1 MFAKDRVSQSL
12 IDAVNKV
19 LATESKEPEQLNEA
33 FPTVADAQ
41 KRASA
46 PKPSGGAGIKLGTRY
61 GGGRQADEP
70 EKDDDDT
77 KKEPKKREKYG
88 ARKDRFTNTKL
99 YKEADDCVD
108 EPKAKEIAKKE
119 VGKHE
124 KDMHK
129 EELKGNQHKIDA
141 NKNGEIDSHDFKLLR
156 SKKKKMTEGLSFAEQ
171 LIESM
176 YGKKSA
182 LPIDEKEMSDTQ
194 KKKKEDIVMS
204 MKKDTAGLKKRYGSR
219 WRDVMYA
226 TATKQ
231 AMKEEAYDE
240 VELDEAKKPM
250 SKDEKDK
257 VVGAVQ
263 AAMLK
268 SRGNV
273 IAGRAERAAARLA
286 AKIKHGMKEEA
297 YDEVEQIVENPTTIA
312 QQSGSDRAYDVTH
325 KASGKKIGTIY
336 TPGKTNPMHVASVHG
351 LDGRPFK
358 SKEFSSFKDAHNF
371 IKTSRKIGEEIDPDV
386 RTKDAL
392 SGANKQTKQKDD
404 VGPGADSR
412 STKVKFKGGPMS
424 EEKEED
430 EGHEDEKEDKALV
443 KKMVKKDA
451 LKEEEQLDEL
461 SKDTLSSYLK
471 KRGSQIY
478 PRSKNNK
485 GNENMAKAVSKI
497 AKKTNEEIEQIDELK
512 TSTMLRYSTKANKA
526 LIGGDRNKE
535 EKRVQGINRAIEKI
549 KTRHTKEE
557 VEQIDELSH
566 GTLRSYV
573 DKAKKENLPGKGGNR
588 GVALLTPGTRDKGVH
603 KAVDRMK
610 KMKTN
615 EDVELDETSHM
626 NKPKKLKSFMA
637 MKKEMIGKAGMTSE
651 KKDEE

>member
-19 LATESKEPEQLNEA
+19 LTTESKQPEQLNEA

-41 KRASA
+41 KRASE

-70 EKDDDDT
+70 EKDD
-77 KKEPKKREKYG
+77 EPKQRAKYG

-119 VGKHE
+119 VGNHE
-124 KDMHK
+124 KSMHK

-141 NKNGEIDSHDFKLLR
+141 NKNGKIDSHDFKLLR

-219 WRDVMYA
+219 WKDVMYA

-231 AMKEEAYDE
+231 AMKEEVDE
-240 VELDEAKKPM
+240 FE
-250 SKDEKDK
+250 
-257 VVGAVQ
+257 
-263 AAMLK
+263 
-268 SRGNV
+268 
-273 IAGRAERAAARLA
+273 
-286 AKIKHGMKEEA
+286 
-297 YDEVEQIVENPTTIA
+297 
-312 QQSGSDRAYDVTH
+312 
-325 KASGKKIGTIY
+325 
-336 TPGKTNPMHVASVHG
+336 
-351 LDGRPFK
+351 
-358 SKEFSSFKDAHNF
+358 
-371 IKTSRKIGEEIDPDV
+371 EEIDPDV
-386 RTKDAL
+386 RTKDAI
-392 SGANKQTKQKDD
+392 SGANKPTKQKDD

-412 STKVKFKGGPMS
+412 STKVKFKAGPMS
-424 EEKEED
+424 EGHEDEKED

-451 LKEEEQLDEL
+451 LKEDEQLDEL
-461 SKDTLSSYLK
+461 SKDTLSSYLQ
-471 KRGSQIY
+471 KRGSMVSS
-478 PRSKNNK
+478 RSKNNK
-485 GNENMAKAVSKI
+485 GNENMVRAVNKM
-497 AKKTNEEIEQIDELK
+497 ANKKTN
-512 TSTMLRYSTKANKA
+512 
-526 LIGGDRNKE
+526 
-535 EKRVQGINRAIEKI
+535 
-549 KTRHTKEE
+549 EE

-566 GTLRSYV
+566 DTLRSYV

-603 KAVDRMK
+603 RAVDRMK
-610 KMKTN
+610 KMKAN
-615 EDVELDETSHM
+615 EEVEIQENEREDADDM
-626 NKPKKLKSFMA
+626 YFAKKNKPKSLKSFMS

>member
-19 LATESKEPEQLNEA
+19 LTTESKQPEQLNEA

-41 KRASA
+41 KRASE

-70 EKDDDDT
+70 EKDD
-77 KKEPKKREKYG
+77 EPKQRAKYG

-119 VGKHE
+119 VGNHE
-124 KDMHK
+124 KSMHK

-141 NKNGEIDSHDFKLLR
+141 NKNGKIDSHDFKLLR

-219 WRDVMYA
+219 WKDVMYA
-226 TATKQ
+226 TATKR
-231 AMKEEAYDE
+231 AMGETYGEE

-250 SKDEKDK
+250 SQDEKDK
-257 VVGAVQ
+257 VVAGVQ
-263 AAMLK
+263 AAMRK

-273 IAGRAERAAARLA
+273 ISGQAQRAAARLA
-286 AKIKHGMKEEA
+286 AKVKSGMKEEV
-297 YDEVEQIVENPTTIA
+297 DEFE
-312 QQSGSDRAYDVTH
+312 
-325 KASGKKIGTIY
+325 
-336 TPGKTNPMHVASVHG
+336 
-351 LDGRPFK
+351 
-358 SKEFSSFKDAHNF
+358 
-371 IKTSRKIGEEIDPDV
+371 EEIDPDV
-386 RTKDAL
+386 RTKDAI
-392 SGANKQTKQKDD
+392 SGANKPTKQKDD

-412 STKVKFKGGPMS
+412 STKVKFKAGPMS
-424 EEKEED
+424 EEKEEDEKED

-451 LKEEEQLDEL
+451 LKEDEQL
-461 SKDTLSSYLK
+461 
-471 KRGSQIY
+471 
-478 PRSKNNK
+478 
-485 GNENMAKAVSKI
+485 
-497 AKKTNEEIEQIDELK
+497 DELK

-566 GTLRSYV
+566 DTLRSYV

-610 KMKTN
+610 KMKAN
-615 EDVELDETSHM
+615 EEVELDETSHM
-626 NKPKKLKSFMA
+626 NKPRKLKSFMA

>member
-70 EKDDDDT
+70 EKDDDDDT

-141 NKNGEIDSHDFKLLR
+141 NKNGKIDSHDFKLLR

-219 WRDVMYA
+219 WKDVMYA

-240 VELDEAKKPM
+240 VELDEAKTQ

-257 VVGAVQ
+257 VVGAVA
-263 AAMLK
+263 AAMRQ
-268 SRGNV
+268 SRANV
-273 IAGRAERAAARLA
+273 MLGRAQRAAARMN

-297 YDEVEQIVENPTTIA
+297 YDEVE
-312 QQSGSDRAYDVTH
+312 
-325 KASGKKIGTIY
+325 
-336 TPGKTNPMHVASVHG
+336 
-351 LDGRPFK
+351 
-358 SKEFSSFKDAHNF
+358 
-371 IKTSRKIGEEIDPDV
+371 EEIDPDV
-386 RTKDAL
+386 RTKDAI
-392 SGANKQTKQKDD
+392 SGANKPTKQKDD
-404 VGPGADSR
+404 VGPGSDSR
-412 STKVKFKGGPMS
+412 STKVKFKAGPMS
-424 EEKEED
+424 EEKEDEKED
-430 EGHEDEKEDKALV
+430 EGHEDEKEDRALV

-461 SKDTLSSYLK
+461 SKDTLSSYLQ
-471 KRGSQIY
+471 KRGSMVS

>member
-70 EKDDDDT
+70 EKDDDDDT

-141 NKNGEIDSHDFKLLR
+141 NKNGKIDSHDFKLLR

-219 WRDVMYA
+219 WKDVMYA

-240 VELDEAKKPM
+240 VELDEAKTQ

-257 VVGAVQ
+257 VVGAVA
-263 AAMLK
+263 AAMRQ
-268 SRGNV
+268 SRANV
-273 IAGRAERAAARLA
+273 MLGRAQRAAARMN

-297 YDEVEQIVENPTTIA
+297 YDEVE
-312 QQSGSDRAYDVTH
+312 
-325 KASGKKIGTIY
+325 
-336 TPGKTNPMHVASVHG
+336 
-351 LDGRPFK
+351 
-358 SKEFSSFKDAHNF
+358 
-371 IKTSRKIGEEIDPDV
+371 EEIDPDV
-386 RTKDAL
+386 RTKDAI
-392 SGANKQTKQKDD
+392 SGANKPTKQKDD
-404 VGPGADSR
+404 VGAGSDSR
-412 STKVKFKGGPMS
+412 STKVKFKAGPMS
-424 EEKEED
+424 EEKEDEKED
-430 EGHEDEKEDKALV
+430 EGHEDEKEDRALV

-461 SKDTLSSYLK
+461 SKDTLSSYLQ
-471 KRGSQIY
+471 KRGSMVS

>member
-19 LATESKEPEQLNEA
+19 LTTESKQPEQLNEA

-41 KRASA
+41 KRASE

-70 EKDDDDT
+70 EKDD
-77 KKEPKKREKYG
+77 EPKQRAKYG

-119 VGKHE
+119 VGNHE
-124 KDMHK
+124 KSMHK

-141 NKNGEIDSHDFKLLR
+141 NKNGKIDSHDFKLLR

-219 WRDVMYA
+219 WKDVMYA

-231 AMKEEAYDE
+231 AMKEEVDE
-240 VELDEAKKPM
+240 FE
-250 SKDEKDK
+250 
-257 VVGAVQ
+257 
-263 AAMLK
+263 
-268 SRGNV
+268 
-273 IAGRAERAAARLA
+273 
-286 AKIKHGMKEEA
+286 
-297 YDEVEQIVENPTTIA
+297 
-312 QQSGSDRAYDVTH
+312 
-325 KASGKKIGTIY
+325 
-336 TPGKTNPMHVASVHG
+336 
-351 LDGRPFK
+351 
-358 SKEFSSFKDAHNF
+358 
-371 IKTSRKIGEEIDPDV
+371 EEIDPDV
-386 RTKDAL
+386 RTKDAI
-392 SGANKQTKQKDD
+392 SGANKPTKQKDD

-412 STKVKFKGGPMS
+412 STKVKFKAGPMS
-424 EEKEED
+424 EEKEEDEKED

-497 AKKTNEEIEQIDELK
+497 AKQTNEEIEQIDELK

-610 KMKTN
+610 KMKAN
-615 EDVELDETSHM
+615 EEVELDETSHM
-626 NKPKKLKSFMA
+626 NKPRKLKSFMA

>member
-1 MFAKDRVSQSL
+1 MFAKDKVSQSL

-19 LATESKEPEQLNEA
+19 ITKEEVKQQLNEA

-41 KRASA
+41 KRASE

-70 EKDDDDT
+70 EKDDD
-77 KKEPKKREKYG
+77 EPKARAKYG
-88 ARKDRFTNTKL
+88 ARKTRFTNTKL

-124 KDMHK
+124 KSMHK

-141 NKNGEIDSHDFKLLR
+141 NKNGKIDAHDFELLR
-156 SKKKKMTEGLSFAEQ
+156 SKKKKMTEGLSFAER
-171 LIESM
+171 LVESM

-182 LPIDEKEMSDTQ
+182 LPIDEKEMSDAQ

-204 MKKDTAGLKKRYGSR
+204 MKKDTEGLKKRYGSR
-219 WRDVMYA
+219 WKDVMYA
-226 TATKQ
+226 TATKR
-231 AMKEEAYDE
+231 AMGETYGEE
-240 VELDEAKKPM
+240 VEIE
-250 SKDEKDK
+250 
-257 VVGAVQ
+257 
-263 AAMLK
+263 
-268 SRGNV
+268 
-273 IAGRAERAAARLA
+273 
-286 AKIKHGMKEEA
+286 
-297 YDEVEQIVENPTTIA
+297 
-312 QQSGSDRAYDVTH
+312 
-325 KASGKKIGTIY
+325 
-336 TPGKTNPMHVASVHG
+336 
-351 LDGRPFK
+351 
-358 SKEFSSFKDAHNF
+358 
-371 IKTSRKIGEEIDPDV
+371 EEIDPDV

-392 SGANKQTKQKDD
+392 SGANKPTKQKDD
-404 VGPGADSR
+404 VGPGADGR

-424 EEKEED
+424 EEKENEKED

-451 LKEEEQLDEL
+451 LKEEEQLDEISKKTVKSYL
-461 SKDTLSSYLK
+461 SKTVDPVYGIPK
-471 KRGSQIY
+471 
-478 PRSKNNK
+478 SK
-485 GNENMAKAVSKI
+485 
-497 AKKTNEEIEQIDELK
+497 
-512 TSTMLRYSTKANKA
+512 
-526 LIGGDRNKE
+526 
-535 EKRVQGINRAIEKI
+535 EKI
-549 KTRHTKEE
+549 SQRMKGISAAHQRIVGNKPTSEE

-566 GTLRSYV
+566 DTLRSYV

-610 KMKTN
+610 KMKAN
-615 EDVELDETSHM
+615 EEIELDETSHM
-626 NKPKKLKSFMA
+626 DKPKKLKSFMS

>member
-19 LATESKEPEQLNEA
+19 LTTESKQPEQLNEA

-41 KRASA
+41 KRASE

-70 EKDDDDT
+70 EKDD
-77 KKEPKKREKYG
+77 EPKQRAKYG

-119 VGKHE
+119 VGNHE
-124 KDMHK
+124 KSMHK

-141 NKNGEIDSHDFKLLR
+141 NKNGKIDSHDFKLLR

-219 WRDVMYA
+219 WKDVMYA

-231 AMKEEAYDE
+231 AMKEEVDE
-240 VELDEAKKPM
+240 FE
-250 SKDEKDK
+250 
-257 VVGAVQ
+257 
-263 AAMLK
+263 
-268 SRGNV
+268 
-273 IAGRAERAAARLA
+273 
-286 AKIKHGMKEEA
+286 
-297 YDEVEQIVENPTTIA
+297 
-312 QQSGSDRAYDVTH
+312 
-325 KASGKKIGTIY
+325 
-336 TPGKTNPMHVASVHG
+336 
-351 LDGRPFK
+351 
-358 SKEFSSFKDAHNF
+358 
-371 IKTSRKIGEEIDPDV
+371 EEIDPDV
-386 RTKDAL
+386 RTKDAI
-392 SGANKQTKQKDD
+392 SGANKPTKQKDD

-412 STKVKFKGGPMS
+412 STKVKFKAGPMS
-424 EEKEED
+424 EGHEDEKED

-451 LKEEEQLDEL
+451 LKEDEQLDEL
-461 SKDTLSSYLK
+461 SKDTLSSYLQ
-471 KRGSQIY
+471 KRGSMVSS
-478 PRSKNNK
+478 RSKNNK
-485 GNENMAKAVSKI
+485 GNENMVRAVNKM
-497 AKKTNEEIEQIDELK
+497 ANKKTNEE
-512 TSTMLRYSTKANKA
+512 
-526 LIGGDRNKE
+526 
-535 EKRVQGINRAIEKI
+535 
-549 KTRHTKEE
+549 
-557 VEQIDELSH
+557 VEQLDELSH
-566 GTLRSYV
+566 DTLRSYV

-603 KAVDRMK
+603 RAVDRMK
-610 KMKTN
+610 KMKAN
-615 EDVELDETSHM
+615 EEVEIHENEREDADDMHFAKK
-626 NKPKKLKSFMA
+626 NKPKSLKSFMS

>member
-141 NKNGEIDSHDFKLLR
+141 NKNGKIDSHDFKLLR

-219 WRDVMYA
+219 WKDVMYA

-273 IAGRAERAAARLA
+273 MLGRAQRAAARMN
-286 AKIKHGMKEEA
+286 AKIKHGMKEEV
-297 YDEVEQIVENPTTIA
+297 DEFE
-312 QQSGSDRAYDVTH
+312 
-325 KASGKKIGTIY
+325 
-336 TPGKTNPMHVASVHG
+336 
-351 LDGRPFK
+351 
-358 SKEFSSFKDAHNF
+358 
-371 IKTSRKIGEEIDPDV
+371 EEIDPDV
-386 RTKDAL
+386 RTKDAI
-392 SGANKQTKQKDD
+392 SGANKPTKQKDD

-412 STKVKFKGGPMS
+412 STKVKFKAGPMS

-430 EGHEDEKEDKALV
+430 EGHEDEAEDKKLV

-461 SKDTLSSYLK
+461 SKTTLGSYIKKANARQVDDYHDAGSMNVEPERRQGLGRTEKIRRAVDKLVSKKTNEDVEQIDELSKDTLSSYLQ
-471 KRGSQIY
+471 KRGSMVS

-497 AKKTNEEIEQIDELK
+497 AKKTNEEI
-512 TSTMLRYSTKANKA
+512 
-526 LIGGDRNKE
+526 
-535 EKRVQGINRAIEKI
+535 
-549 KTRHTKEE
+549 
-557 VEQIDELSH
+557 EQIDELSH

>member
-19 LATESKEPEQLNEA
+19 LTTESKQPEQLNEA

-88 ARKDRFTNTKL
+88 ARKTRFTDTKL

-124 KDMHK
+124 KSMHK

-141 NKNGEIDSHDFKLLR
+141 NKNGKIDSHDFKLLR

-171 LIESM
+171 LVESM

-219 WRDVMYA
+219 WKDVMYA

-231 AMKEEAYDE
+231 AMKEGAYDE
-240 VELDEAKKPM
+240 VELDEAKTQ

-257 VVGAVQ
+257 VVGAVR
-263 AAMLK
+263 AAMRK
-268 SRGNV
+268 SHGNV
-273 IAGRAERAAARLA
+273 IAGKAQLAAARMN
-286 AKIKHGMKEEA
+286 AKIKAGMKEE
-297 YDEVEQIVENPTTIA
+297 VEME
-312 QQSGSDRAYDVTH
+312 
-325 KASGKKIGTIY
+325 
-336 TPGKTNPMHVASVHG
+336 
-351 LDGRPFK
+351 
-358 SKEFSSFKDAHNF
+358 
-371 IKTSRKIGEEIDPDV
+371 EEIDPDV
-386 RTKDAL
+386 RTKDAI
-392 SGANKQTKQKDD
+392 SGANKPTKQKDD
-404 VGPGADSR
+404 VGPGSDSR
-412 STKVKFKGGPMS
+412 STKVKFKAGPMS
-424 EEKEED
+424 EEKEDEKED

-451 LKEEEQLDEL
+451 LKEDEQ
-461 SKDTLSSYLK
+461 
-471 KRGSQIY
+471 
-478 PRSKNNK
+478 
-485 GNENMAKAVSKI
+485 
-497 AKKTNEEIEQIDELK
+497 
-512 TSTMLRYSTKANKA
+512 
-526 LIGGDRNKE
+526 
-535 EKRVQGINRAIEKI
+535 
-549 KTRHTKEE
+549 
-557 VEQIDELSH
+557 
-566 GTLRSYV
+566 
-573 DKAKKENLPGKGGNR
+573 
-588 GVALLTPGTRDKGVH
+588 
-603 KAVDRMK
+603 
-610 KMKTN
+610 
-615 EDVELDETSHM
+615 LDETSHM

>member
-19 LATESKEPEQLNEA
+19 LTTESKQPEQLNEA

-41 KRASA
+41 KRASE

-70 EKDDDDT
+70 EKDD
-77 KKEPKKREKYG
+77 EPKQRAKYG

-119 VGKHE
+119 VGNHE
-124 KDMHK
+124 KSMHK

-141 NKNGEIDSHDFKLLR
+141 NKNGKIDSHDFKLLR

-219 WRDVMYA
+219 WKDVMYA

-231 AMKEEAYDE
+231 AMKEEVDE
-240 VELDEAKKPM
+240 FE
-250 SKDEKDK
+250 
-257 VVGAVQ
+257 
-263 AAMLK
+263 
-268 SRGNV
+268 
-273 IAGRAERAAARLA
+273 
-286 AKIKHGMKEEA
+286 
-297 YDEVEQIVENPTTIA
+297 
-312 QQSGSDRAYDVTH
+312 
-325 KASGKKIGTIY
+325 
-336 TPGKTNPMHVASVHG
+336 
-351 LDGRPFK
+351 
-358 SKEFSSFKDAHNF
+358 
-371 IKTSRKIGEEIDPDV
+371 EEIDPDV
-386 RTKDAL
+386 RTKDAI
-392 SGANKQTKQKDD
+392 SGANKPTKQKDD

-412 STKVKFKGGPMS
+412 STKVKFKAGPMS
-424 EEKEED
+424 EEKEEDEKED

-497 AKKTNEEIEQIDELK
+497 AKKTNEEIEQIDEL
-512 TSTMLRYSTKANKA
+512 
-526 LIGGDRNKE
+526 
-535 EKRVQGINRAIEKI
+535 
-549 KTRHTKEE
+549 
-557 VEQIDELSH
+557 SH
-566 GTLRSYV
+566 DTLRSYV

-610 KMKTN
+610 KMKAN
-615 EDVELDETSHM
+615 EEVELDETSHM
-626 NKPKKLKSFMA
+626 NKPRKLKSFMA

>member
-19 LATESKEPEQLNEA
+19 LTTESKQPEQLNEA

-41 KRASA
+41 KRASE

-70 EKDDDDT
+70 EKDD
-77 KKEPKKREKYG
+77 EPKQRAKYG

-119 VGKHE
+119 VGNHE
-124 KDMHK
+124 KSMHK

-141 NKNGEIDSHDFKLLR
+141 NKNGKIDSHDFKLLR
-156 SKKKKMTEGLSFAEQ
+156 SKKKKMIEGLSFAEQ

-204 MKKDTAGLKKRYGSR
+204 MKKDTSGLKKRYGSR
-219 WRDVMYA
+219 WKDVMYA

-231 AMKEEAYDE
+231 AMKEEVDE
-240 VELDEAKKPM
+240 FE
-250 SKDEKDK
+250 
-257 VVGAVQ
+257 
-263 AAMLK
+263 
-268 SRGNV
+268 
-273 IAGRAERAAARLA
+273 
-286 AKIKHGMKEEA
+286 
-297 YDEVEQIVENPTTIA
+297 
-312 QQSGSDRAYDVTH
+312 
-325 KASGKKIGTIY
+325 
-336 TPGKTNPMHVASVHG
+336 
-351 LDGRPFK
+351 
-358 SKEFSSFKDAHNF
+358 
-371 IKTSRKIGEEIDPDV
+371 EEIDPDV
-386 RTKDAL
+386 RTKDAI
-392 SGANKQTKQKDD
+392 SGANKPTKQKDD

-412 STKVKFKGGPMS
+412 STKVKFKAGPMS
-424 EEKEED
+424 EGHEDEKED

-451 LKEEEQLDEL
+451 LKEDEQLDEL
-461 SKDTLSSYLK
+461 SKDTLSSYLQ
-471 KRGSQIY
+471 KRGSMVSS
-478 PRSKNNK
+478 RSKNNK
-485 GNENMAKAVSKI
+485 GNENMVRAVNKM
-497 AKKTNEEIEQIDELK
+497 ADKKTN
-512 TSTMLRYSTKANKA
+512 
-526 LIGGDRNKE
+526 
-535 EKRVQGINRAIEKI
+535 
-549 KTRHTKEE
+549 EE

-566 GTLRSYV
+566 DTLRSYV

-610 KMKTN
+610 KMKAN
-615 EDVELDETSHM
+615 EEVELDETSHM
-626 NKPKKLKSFMA
+626 NKPRKLKSFMA

>member
-19 LATESKEPEQLNEA
+19 LTTESKQPEQLNEA

-41 KRASA
+41 KRASE

-70 EKDDDDT
+70 EKDD
-77 KKEPKKREKYG
+77 EPKQRAKYG

-119 VGKHE
+119 VGNHE
-124 KDMHK
+124 KSMHK

-141 NKNGEIDSHDFKLLR
+141 NKNGKIDSHDFKLLR

-219 WRDVMYA
+219 WKDVMYA

-231 AMKEEAYDE
+231 AMKEEVDE
-240 VELDEAKKPM
+240 FE
-250 SKDEKDK
+250 
-257 VVGAVQ
+257 
-263 AAMLK
+263 
-268 SRGNV
+268 
-273 IAGRAERAAARLA
+273 
-286 AKIKHGMKEEA
+286 
-297 YDEVEQIVENPTTIA
+297 
-312 QQSGSDRAYDVTH
+312 
-325 KASGKKIGTIY
+325 
-336 TPGKTNPMHVASVHG
+336 
-351 LDGRPFK
+351 
-358 SKEFSSFKDAHNF
+358 
-371 IKTSRKIGEEIDPDV
+371 EEIDPDV
-386 RTKDAL
+386 RTKDAI
-392 SGANKQTKQKDD
+392 SGANKPTKQKDD

-412 STKVKFKGGPMS
+412 STKVKFKAGPMS
-424 EEKEED
+424 EEKEEDEKED

-451 LKEEEQLDEL
+451 LKEDEQL
-461 SKDTLSSYLK
+461 
-471 KRGSQIY
+471 
-478 PRSKNNK
+478 
-485 GNENMAKAVSKI
+485 
-497 AKKTNEEIEQIDELK
+497 DELK

-566 GTLRSYV
+566 DTLRSYV

-610 KMKTN
+610 KMKAN
-615 EDVELDETSHM
+615 EEVELDETSHM

>member
-19 LATESKEPEQLNEA
+19 LTTESKQPEQLNEA

-41 KRASA
+41 KRASE

-70 EKDDDDT
+70 EKDD
-77 KKEPKKREKYG
+77 EPKQRAKYG

-119 VGKHE
+119 VGNHE
-124 KDMHK
+124 KSMHK

-141 NKNGEIDSHDFKLLR
+141 NKNGKIDSHDFKLLR

-219 WRDVMYA
+219 WKDVMYA

-231 AMKEEAYDE
+231 AMKEEVDE
-240 VELDEAKKPM
+240 FE
-250 SKDEKDK
+250 
-257 VVGAVQ
+257 
-263 AAMLK
+263 
-268 SRGNV
+268 
-273 IAGRAERAAARLA
+273 
-286 AKIKHGMKEEA
+286 
-297 YDEVEQIVENPTTIA
+297 
-312 QQSGSDRAYDVTH
+312 
-325 KASGKKIGTIY
+325 
-336 TPGKTNPMHVASVHG
+336 
-351 LDGRPFK
+351 
-358 SKEFSSFKDAHNF
+358 
-371 IKTSRKIGEEIDPDV
+371 EEIDPDV
-386 RTKDAL
+386 RTKDAI
-392 SGANKQTKQKDD
+392 SGANKPTKQKDD

-412 STKVKFKGGPMS
+412 STKVKFKAGPMS
-424 EEKEED
+424 EEKEEDEKED

-451 LKEEEQLDEL
+451 LKEDEQLDEL
-461 SKDTLSSYLK
+461 SKDTLSSYLQ
-471 KRGSQIY
+471 KRGSMVSS
-478 PRSKNNK
+478 RSKNNK
-485 GNENMAKAVSKI
+485 GNENMVRAVNKM
-497 AKKTNEEIEQIDELK
+497 ADKKTN
-512 TSTMLRYSTKANKA
+512 
-526 LIGGDRNKE
+526 
-535 EKRVQGINRAIEKI
+535 
-549 KTRHTKEE
+549 EE

-566 GTLRSYV
+566 DTLRSYV

-610 KMKTN
+610 KMKAN
-615 EDVELDETSHM
+615 EEVELDETSHM
-626 NKPKKLKSFMA
+626 NKPRKLKSFMA

>member
-1 MFAKDRVSQSL
+1 
-12 IDAVNKV
+12 
-19 LATESKEPEQLNEA
+19 
-33 FPTVADAQ
+33 
-41 KRASA
+41 
-46 PKPSGGAGIKLGTRY
+46 
-61 GGGRQADEP
+61 
-70 EKDDDDT
+70 
-77 KKEPKKREKYG
+77 
-88 ARKDRFTNTKL
+88 
-99 YKEADDCVD
+99 
-108 EPKAKEIAKKE
+108 
-119 VGKHE
+119 
-124 KDMHK
+124 MHK

-141 NKNGEIDSHDFKLLR
+141 NKNGKIDSHDFKLLR

-219 WRDVMYA
+219 WKDVMYA

-231 AMKEEAYDE
+231 AMKEEVDE
-240 VELDEAKKPM
+240 FE
-250 SKDEKDK
+250 
-257 VVGAVQ
+257 
-263 AAMLK
+263 
-268 SRGNV
+268 
-273 IAGRAERAAARLA
+273 
-286 AKIKHGMKEEA
+286 
-297 YDEVEQIVENPTTIA
+297 
-312 QQSGSDRAYDVTH
+312 
-325 KASGKKIGTIY
+325 
-336 TPGKTNPMHVASVHG
+336 
-351 LDGRPFK
+351 
-358 SKEFSSFKDAHNF
+358 
-371 IKTSRKIGEEIDPDV
+371 EEIDPDV
-386 RTKDAL
+386 RTKDAI
-392 SGANKQTKQKDD
+392 SGANKPTKQKDD

-412 STKVKFKGGPMS
+412 STKVKFKAGPMS
-424 EEKEED
+424 EEKEEDEKED

-451 LKEEEQLDEL
+451 LKEDEQL
-461 SKDTLSSYLK
+461 
-471 KRGSQIY
+471 
-478 PRSKNNK
+478 
-485 GNENMAKAVSKI
+485 
-497 AKKTNEEIEQIDELK
+497 DELK

-566 GTLRSYV
+566 DTLRSYV

-610 KMKTN
+610 KMKAN
-615 EDVELDETSHM
+615 EEVELDETSHM
-626 NKPKKLKSFMA
+626 NKPRKLKSFMA

>member
-19 LATESKEPEQLNEA
+19 LTTESKQPEQLNEA

-41 KRASA
+41 KRASE

-70 EKDDDDT
+70 EKDD
-77 KKEPKKREKYG
+77 EPKQRAKYG

-119 VGKHE
+119 VGNHE
-124 KDMHK
+124 KSMHK

-141 NKNGEIDSHDFKLLR
+141 NKNGKIDSHDFKLLR

-219 WRDVMYA
+219 WKDVMYA

-231 AMKEEAYDE
+231 AMKEEVDE
-240 VELDEAKKPM
+240 FE
-250 SKDEKDK
+250 
-257 VVGAVQ
+257 
-263 AAMLK
+263 
-268 SRGNV
+268 
-273 IAGRAERAAARLA
+273 
-286 AKIKHGMKEEA
+286 
-297 YDEVEQIVENPTTIA
+297 
-312 QQSGSDRAYDVTH
+312 
-325 KASGKKIGTIY
+325 
-336 TPGKTNPMHVASVHG
+336 
-351 LDGRPFK
+351 
-358 SKEFSSFKDAHNF
+358 
-371 IKTSRKIGEEIDPDV
+371 EEIDPDV
-386 RTKDAL
+386 RTKDAI
-392 SGANKQTKQKDD
+392 SGANKPTKQ
-404 VGPGADSR
+404 
-412 STKVKFKGGPMS
+412 
-424 EEKEED
+424 ED
-430 EGHEDEKEDKALV
+430 
-443 KKMVKKDA
+443 
-451 LKEEEQLDEL
+451 EQLDEL
-461 SKDTLSSYLK
+461 SKDTLSSYLQ
-471 KRGSQIY
+471 KRGSMVSS
-478 PRSKNNK
+478 RSKNNK
-485 GNENMAKAVSKI
+485 GNENMVRAVNKM
-497 AKKTNEEIEQIDELK
+497 ANKKTN
-512 TSTMLRYSTKANKA
+512 
-526 LIGGDRNKE
+526 
-535 EKRVQGINRAIEKI
+535 
-549 KTRHTKEE
+549 EE

-566 GTLRSYV
+566 DTLRSYV

-603 KAVDRMK
+603 RAVDRMK
-610 KMKTN
+610 KMKAN
-615 EDVELDETSHM
+615 EEVEIHENEREDADDMHFAKK
-626 NKPKKLKSFMA
+626 NKPKSLKSFMS

>member
-19 LATESKEPEQLNEA
+19 LTTESKQPEQLNEA

-41 KRASA
+41 KRASE

-70 EKDDDDT
+70 EKDD
-77 KKEPKKREKYG
+77 EPKQRAKYG

-119 VGKHE
+119 VGNHE
-124 KDMHK
+124 KSMHK

-141 NKNGEIDSHDFKLLR
+141 NKNGKIDSHDFKLLR

-219 WRDVMYA
+219 WKDVMYA

-231 AMKEEAYDE
+231 AMKEEVDE
-240 VELDEAKKPM
+240 FE
-250 SKDEKDK
+250 
-257 VVGAVQ
+257 
-263 AAMLK
+263 
-268 SRGNV
+268 
-273 IAGRAERAAARLA
+273 
-286 AKIKHGMKEEA
+286 
-297 YDEVEQIVENPTTIA
+297 
-312 QQSGSDRAYDVTH
+312 
-325 KASGKKIGTIY
+325 
-336 TPGKTNPMHVASVHG
+336 
-351 LDGRPFK
+351 
-358 SKEFSSFKDAHNF
+358 
-371 IKTSRKIGEEIDPDV
+371 EEIDPDV
-386 RTKDAL
+386 RTKDAI
-392 SGANKQTKQKDD
+392 SGANKPTKQKDD

-412 STKVKFKGGPMS
+412 STKVKFKAGPMS
-424 EEKEED
+424 EGHEDEKED

-451 LKEEEQLDEL
+451 LKEDEQLDEL
-461 SKDTLSSYLK
+461 SKDTLSSYLQ
-471 KRGSQIY
+471 KRGSMVSS
-478 PRSKNNK
+478 RSKNNK
-485 GNENMAKAVSKI
+485 GNENMVRAVNKM
-497 AKKTNEEIEQIDELK
+497 ANKKTNEE
-512 TSTMLRYSTKANKA
+512 
-526 LIGGDRNKE
+526 
-535 EKRVQGINRAIEKI
+535 
-549 KTRHTKEE
+549 
-557 VEQIDELSH
+557 VEQLDELSH
-566 GTLRSYV
+566 DTLRSYV

-603 KAVDRMK
+603 RAVDRMK
-610 KMKTN
+610 KMKAN
-615 EDVELDETSHM
+615 EEVEIQENEREDADDM
-626 NKPKKLKSFMA
+626 YFAKKNKPKSLKSFMS

>member
-19 LATESKEPEQLNEA
+19 LTTESKQPEQLNEA

-41 KRASA
+41 KRASE

-70 EKDDDDT
+70 EKDD
-77 KKEPKKREKYG
+77 EPKQRAKYG

-119 VGKHE
+119 VGNHE
-124 KDMHK
+124 KSMHK

-141 NKNGEIDSHDFKLLR
+141 NKNGKIDSHDFKLLR

-219 WRDVMYA
+219 WKDVMYA

-231 AMKEEAYDE
+231 AMKEEVDE
-240 VELDEAKKPM
+240 FE
-250 SKDEKDK
+250 
-257 VVGAVQ
+257 
-263 AAMLK
+263 
-268 SRGNV
+268 
-273 IAGRAERAAARLA
+273 
-286 AKIKHGMKEEA
+286 
-297 YDEVEQIVENPTTIA
+297 
-312 QQSGSDRAYDVTH
+312 
-325 KASGKKIGTIY
+325 
-336 TPGKTNPMHVASVHG
+336 
-351 LDGRPFK
+351 
-358 SKEFSSFKDAHNF
+358 
-371 IKTSRKIGEEIDPDV
+371 EEIDPDV
-386 RTKDAL
+386 RTKDAI
-392 SGANKQTKQKDD
+392 SGANKPTKQKDD

-412 STKVKFKGGPMS
+412 STKVKFKAGPMS
-424 EEKEED
+424 EEKEEDEKED

-451 LKEEEQLDEL
+451 LKEDEQL
-461 SKDTLSSYLK
+461 
-471 KRGSQIY
+471 
-478 PRSKNNK
+478 
-485 GNENMAKAVSKI
+485 
-497 AKKTNEEIEQIDELK
+497 DELK

-566 GTLRSYV
+566 DTLRSYV

-610 KMKTN
+610 KMKAN
-615 EDVELDETSHM
+615 EEVELDETSHM
-626 NKPKKLKSFMA
+626 NKPRKLKSFMA

>member
-19 LATESKEPEQLNEA
+19 LTTESKQPEQLNEA

-41 KRASA
+41 KRASE

-70 EKDDDDT
+70 EKDD
-77 KKEPKKREKYG
+77 EPKQRAKYG

-119 VGKHE
+119 VGNHE
-124 KDMHK
+124 KSMHK

-141 NKNGEIDSHDFKLLR
+141 NKNGKIDSHDFKLLR

-204 MKKDTAGLKKRYGSR
+204 MKKDTSGLKKRYGSR
-219 WRDVMYA
+219 WKDVMYA

-250 SKDEKDK
+250 SQDEKDK
-257 VVGAVQ
+257 VVAGVQ
-263 AAMLK
+263 AAMRK

-273 IAGRAERAAARLA
+273 ISGQAQRAAARLA
-286 AKIKHGMKEEA
+286 AKVKSGMKEEV
-297 YDEVEQIVENPTTIA
+297 DEFE
-312 QQSGSDRAYDVTH
+312 
-325 KASGKKIGTIY
+325 
-336 TPGKTNPMHVASVHG
+336 
-351 LDGRPFK
+351 
-358 SKEFSSFKDAHNF
+358 
-371 IKTSRKIGEEIDPDV
+371 EEIDPDV
-386 RTKDAL
+386 RTKDAI
-392 SGANKQTKQKDD
+392 SGANKPTKQKDD

-412 STKVKFKGGPMS
+412 STKVKFKAGPMS
-424 EEKEED
+424 EGHEDEKED

-451 LKEEEQLDEL
+451 LKEDEQLDEL
-461 SKDTLSSYLK
+461 SKDTLSSYLQ
-471 KRGSQIY
+471 KRGSMVSS
-478 PRSKNNK
+478 RSKNNK
-485 GNENMAKAVSKI
+485 GNENMVRAVNKM
-497 AKKTNEEIEQIDELK
+497 ADKKTN
-512 TSTMLRYSTKANKA
+512 
-526 LIGGDRNKE
+526 
-535 EKRVQGINRAIEKI
+535 
-549 KTRHTKEE
+549 EE

-566 GTLRSYV
+566 DTLRSYV

-610 KMKTN
+610 KMKAN
-615 EDVELDETSHM
+615 EEVELDETSHM
-626 NKPKKLKSFMA
+626 NKPRKLKSFMA

>member
-19 LATESKEPEQLNEA
+19 LTTESKQPEQLNEA

-41 KRASA
+41 KRASE

-70 EKDDDDT
+70 EKDD
-77 KKEPKKREKYG
+77 EPKQRAKYG

-119 VGKHE
+119 VGNHE
-124 KDMHK
+124 KSMHK

-141 NKNGEIDSHDFKLLR
+141 NKNGKIDSHDFKLLR

-219 WRDVMYA
+219 WKDVMYA

-231 AMKEEAYDE
+231 AMKEEVDE
-240 VELDEAKKPM
+240 FE
-250 SKDEKDK
+250 
-257 VVGAVQ
+257 
-263 AAMLK
+263 
-268 SRGNV
+268 
-273 IAGRAERAAARLA
+273 
-286 AKIKHGMKEEA
+286 
-297 YDEVEQIVENPTTIA
+297 
-312 QQSGSDRAYDVTH
+312 
-325 KASGKKIGTIY
+325 
-336 TPGKTNPMHVASVHG
+336 
-351 LDGRPFK
+351 
-358 SKEFSSFKDAHNF
+358 
-371 IKTSRKIGEEIDPDV
+371 EEIDPDV
-386 RTKDAL
+386 RTKDAI
-392 SGANKQTKQKDD
+392 SGANKPTKQKDD

-412 STKVKFKGGPMS
+412 STKVKFKAGPMS
-424 EEKEED
+424 EGHEDEKED

-451 LKEEEQLDEL
+451 LKEDEQLDEL
-461 SKDTLSSYLK
+461 SKDTLSSYLQ
-471 KRGSQIY
+471 KRGSMVSS
-478 PRSKNNK
+478 RSKNNK
-485 GNENMAKAVSKI
+485 GNENMVRAVNKM
-497 AKKTNEEIEQIDELK
+497 ANKKTN
-512 TSTMLRYSTKANKA
+512 
-526 LIGGDRNKE
+526 
-535 EKRVQGINRAIEKI
+535 
-549 KTRHTKEE
+549 EE

-566 GTLRSYV
+566 DTLRSYV

-610 KMKTN
+610 KMKAN
-615 EDVELDETSHM
+615 EEVELDETSHM
-626 NKPKKLKSFMA
+626 NKPRKLKSFMA

>member
-19 LATESKEPEQLNEA
+19 LTTESKQQEQLNEA

-41 KRASA
+41 KRASE

-70 EKDDDDT
+70 EKDD
-77 KKEPKKREKYG
+77 EPKQRAKYG

-119 VGKHE
+119 VGNHE
-124 KDMHK
+124 KSMHK

-141 NKNGEIDSHDFKLLR
+141 NKNGKIDSHDFKLLR

-219 WRDVMYA
+219 WKDVMYA

-231 AMKEEAYDE
+231 AMKEEVDE
-240 VELDEAKKPM
+240 FE
-250 SKDEKDK
+250 
-257 VVGAVQ
+257 
-263 AAMLK
+263 
-268 SRGNV
+268 
-273 IAGRAERAAARLA
+273 
-286 AKIKHGMKEEA
+286 
-297 YDEVEQIVENPTTIA
+297 
-312 QQSGSDRAYDVTH
+312 
-325 KASGKKIGTIY
+325 
-336 TPGKTNPMHVASVHG
+336 
-351 LDGRPFK
+351 
-358 SKEFSSFKDAHNF
+358 
-371 IKTSRKIGEEIDPDV
+371 EEIDPDV
-386 RTKDAL
+386 RTKDAI
-392 SGANKQTKQKDD
+392 SGANKPTKQKDD

-412 STKVKFKGGPMS
+412 STKVKFKAGPMS
-424 EEKEED
+424 EEKEEDEKED

-451 LKEEEQLDEL
+451 LKEDEQL
-461 SKDTLSSYLK
+461 
-471 KRGSQIY
+471 
-478 PRSKNNK
+478 
-485 GNENMAKAVSKI
+485 
-497 AKKTNEEIEQIDELK
+497 DELK

-566 GTLRSYV
+566 DTLRSYV

-610 KMKTN
+610 KMKAN
-615 EDVELDETSHM
+615 EEVELDETSHM
-626 NKPKKLKSFMA
+626 NKPRKLKSFMA

>member
-19 LATESKEPEQLNEA
+19 LTTESKQPEQLNEA

-41 KRASA
+41 KRASE

-70 EKDDDDT
+70 EKDD
-77 KKEPKKREKYG
+77 EPKQRAKYG

-119 VGKHE
+119 VGNHE
-124 KDMHK
+124 KSMHK

-141 NKNGEIDSHDFKLLR
+141 NKNGKIDSHDFKLLR

-219 WRDVMYA
+219 WKDVMYA

-231 AMKEEAYDE
+231 AMKEEVDE
-240 VELDEAKKPM
+240 FE
-250 SKDEKDK
+250 
-257 VVGAVQ
+257 
-263 AAMLK
+263 
-268 SRGNV
+268 
-273 IAGRAERAAARLA
+273 
-286 AKIKHGMKEEA
+286 
-297 YDEVEQIVENPTTIA
+297 
-312 QQSGSDRAYDVTH
+312 
-325 KASGKKIGTIY
+325 
-336 TPGKTNPMHVASVHG
+336 
-351 LDGRPFK
+351 
-358 SKEFSSFKDAHNF
+358 
-371 IKTSRKIGEEIDPDV
+371 EEIDPDV
-386 RTKDAL
+386 RTKDAI
-392 SGANKQTKQKDD
+392 SGANKPTKQKDD

-412 STKVKFKGGPMS
+412 STKVKFKAGPMS
-424 EEKEED
+424 EGHEDEKED

-451 LKEEEQLDEL
+451 LKEDEQLDEL
-461 SKDTLSSYLK
+461 SKDTLSSYLQ
-471 KRGSQIY
+471 KRGSMVSS
-478 PRSKNNK
+478 RSKNNK
-485 GNENMAKAVSKI
+485 GNENMVRAVNKM
-497 AKKTNEEIEQIDELK
+497 ANKKTN
-512 TSTMLRYSTKANKA
+512 
-526 LIGGDRNKE
+526 
-535 EKRVQGINRAIEKI
+535 
-549 KTRHTKEE
+549 EE

-566 GTLRSYV
+566 DTLRSYV

-603 KAVDRMK
+603 RAVDRMK
-610 KMKTN
+610 KMKAN
-615 EDVELDETSHM
+615 EEVEIHENEREDADDMHFAKK
-626 NKPKKLKSFMA
+626 NKPKSLKSFMS

>member
-19 LATESKEPEQLNEA
+19 LTTESKQPEQLNEA

-41 KRASA
+41 KRASE

-70 EKDDDDT
+70 EKDD
-77 KKEPKKREKYG
+77 EPKQRAKYG

-119 VGKHE
+119 VGNHE
-124 KDMHK
+124 KSMHK

-141 NKNGEIDSHDFKLLR
+141 NKNGKIDSHDFKLLR

-219 WRDVMYA
+219 WKDVMYA

-231 AMKEEAYDE
+231 AMKEEVDE
-240 VELDEAKKPM
+240 FE
-250 SKDEKDK
+250 
-257 VVGAVQ
+257 
-263 AAMLK
+263 
-268 SRGNV
+268 
-273 IAGRAERAAARLA
+273 
-286 AKIKHGMKEEA
+286 
-297 YDEVEQIVENPTTIA
+297 
-312 QQSGSDRAYDVTH
+312 
-325 KASGKKIGTIY
+325 
-336 TPGKTNPMHVASVHG
+336 
-351 LDGRPFK
+351 
-358 SKEFSSFKDAHNF
+358 
-371 IKTSRKIGEEIDPDV
+371 EEIDPDV
-386 RTKDAL
+386 RTKDAI
-392 SGANKQTKQKDD
+392 SGANKPTKQKDD

-412 STKVKFKGGPMS
+412 STKVKFKAGPMS
-424 EEKEED
+424 EEKEDEKED

-497 AKKTNEEIEQIDELK
+497 AKKTNEEIEQIDEL
-512 TSTMLRYSTKANKA
+512 
-526 LIGGDRNKE
+526 
-535 EKRVQGINRAIEKI
+535 
-549 KTRHTKEE
+549 
-557 VEQIDELSH
+557 SH
-566 GTLRSYV
+566 DTLRSYV

-610 KMKTN
+610 KMKAN
-615 EDVELDETSHM
+615 EEVELDETSHM
-626 NKPKKLKSFMA
+626 NKPRKLKSFRA

>member
-1 MFAKDRVSQSL
+1 MFAKDKVSQSL

-19 LATESKEPEQLNEA
+19 ITKEEVKQQLNEA

-41 KRASA
+41 KRASE

-70 EKDDDDT
+70 EKDD
-77 KKEPKKREKYG
+77 EPKARAKYG

-99 YKEADDCVD
+99 YKEAEDCVD

-124 KDMHK
+124 KSMHK

-141 NKNGEIDSHDFKLLR
+141 NKNGKIDAHDFELLR
-156 SKKKKMTEGLSFAEQ
+156 SKKKKMTEGYAFAER
-171 LIESM
+171 LVESM

-182 LPIDEKEMSDTQ
+182 LPIDEKEMSDAQ

-204 MKKDTAGLKKRYGSR
+204 MKKDTEGLKKRYGSR
-219 WRDVMYA
+219 WKEVMYA

-231 AMKEEAYDE
+231 AMKEDVE
-240 VELDEAKKPM
+240 VE
-250 SKDEKDK
+250 
-257 VVGAVQ
+257 
-263 AAMLK
+263 
-268 SRGNV
+268 
-273 IAGRAERAAARLA
+273 
-286 AKIKHGMKEEA
+286 
-297 YDEVEQIVENPTTIA
+297 
-312 QQSGSDRAYDVTH
+312 
-325 KASGKKIGTIY
+325 
-336 TPGKTNPMHVASVHG
+336 
-351 LDGRPFK
+351 
-358 SKEFSSFKDAHNF
+358 
-371 IKTSRKIGEEIDPDV
+371 EEIDPDV

-392 SGANKQTKQKDD
+392 TGANKPTNRKDD
-404 VGPGADSR
+404 VGPGADGR
-412 STKVKFKGGPMS
+412 SSKVKFKGGPMN
-424 EEKEED
+424 EEKEDEKED

-461 SKDTLSSYLK
+461 SKNTLSSYLQ
-471 KRGSQIY
+471 KRGSMISA
-478 PRSKNNK
+478 RSKNNK
-485 GNENMAKAVSKI
+485 GNENMAKAV
-497 AKKTNEEIEQIDELK
+497 
-512 TSTMLRYSTKANKA
+512 NKMSQKVA
-526 LIGGDRNKE
+526 
-535 EKRVQGINRAIEKI
+535 
-549 KTRHTKEE
+549 KEE

-603 KAVDRMK
+603 RAVDRMK
-610 KMKTN
+610 KMKAN
-615 EDVELDETSHM
+615 EENELYEDVMTHIELKRAKSSDDEDRQNVHDVLHKGKKIGQIFQHSHFGGKRWGWHHPATDNEGHGSSDKEEALMNLRSDHASHTHDAKNYAKDMAKVHSAIGKAKMKEEVELDETSHM
-626 NKPKKLKSFMA
+626 NKPKKLKSFMS